1 MAFVKVASQ
10 SPAGNARAR
19 KSPGDAVN
27 PKLTLTCSTGGFGYC
42 STHVNAL
49 RSLDVSVHFS
59 ESEMAARK
67 ARLLTEMQAQRLDG
81 LLMFNQESMFWLTG
95 YDSFGFCFFQCL
107 YMSSTGDMA
116 LLTRSADLRQA
127 QHTSNLSDIRIW
139 KDAAAANPAVDL
151 CAMLEDLGAK
161 RRLGIEADAY
171 GLTHF
176 NGKRVEAALGG
187 FKLIDASRLV
197 SQLRVT
203 KSEQEL
209 VFVSEA
215 ARLSDLADAAAI
227 EALCAGVNEG
237 EILAAQHTAIFA
249 NGGDYPA
256 NEFIIGSGR
265 DALLCRY
272 KSGRRALSA
281 EDQITLE
288 FAGVYRHYHA
298 ALMRTHIVGK
308 PRPLHLAYHAAAQEA
323 LLACEAE
330 IKPGRTAGDVFAA
343 HAIVFDRHGLNAHRL
358 NACGYALGAKFTPSW
373 MDAPMFYEGNDFVL
387 AENQVY
393 FAHMILMDSS
403 TETAMCLGRTSVTTA
418 SGSRALN
425 APDLSLVVR

>member
-1 MAFVKVASQ
+1 MR
-10 SPAGNARAR
+10 G
-19 KSPGDAVN
+19 
-27 PKLTLTCSTGGFGYC
+27 LL
-42 STHVNAL
+42 
-49 RSLDVSVHFS
+49 VSVHFS

-67 ARLLTEMQAQRLDG
+67 ARLLAEMQAQQLDG
-81 LLMFNQESMFWLTG
+81 MLLFNQESMYWLTG

-107 YMSSTGDMA
+107 YVSSGGDMA

-127 QHTSNLSDIRIW
+127 QHTSNLTDIRIW
-139 KDAAAANPAVDL
+139 RDAAEVNPAVDL
-151 CAMLEDLGAK
+151 CAMLESLGAK
-161 RRLGIEADAY
+161 GRLGVEADAY

-176 NGKRVEAALGG
+176 NGKRVEAALAG
-187 FKLIDASRLV
+187 FKLVDASRLV

-203 KSEQEL
+203 KSTQEL
-209 VFVSEA
+209 VFVGEA
-215 ARLSDLADAAAI
+215 ARLSDLADTAAI
-227 EALCAGVNEG
+227 EVLRAGVDEG

-272 KSGRRALSA
+272 KSGRRQLSE

-308 PRPLHLAYHAAAQEA
+308 PRPLHLSYHAAAQEA

-330 IKPGRTAGDVFAA
+330 IRPGRTAGDVFAA
-343 HAIVFDRHGLNAHRL
+343 HVKVFDRHDLTAHRL

-387 AENQVY
+387 AENQVF

-418 SGSRALN
+418 SGSMALN
-425 APDLSLVVR
+425 APDLTLVVR